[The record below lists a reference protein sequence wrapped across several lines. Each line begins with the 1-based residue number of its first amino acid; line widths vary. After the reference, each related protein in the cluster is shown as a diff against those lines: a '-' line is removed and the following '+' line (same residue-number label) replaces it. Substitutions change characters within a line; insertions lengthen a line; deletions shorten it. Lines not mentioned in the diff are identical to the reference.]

1 MHKTAICMASVAL
14 ALASLA
20 CTITVPFPTTEIKTG
35 PTQTKDIHIPAPAEA
50 KSVTFV
56 TLRFGAG
63 QLNVAGGAI
72 GSLVDGTASYNVTD
86 FEPKITTSG
95 SDVRIDQGNLEM
107 HGIPNF
113 NADQIKNQWD
123 LKLGVTPINLRVN
136 AGAYNGQY
144 ELGGLAITDLYV
156 TDGASNVS
164 LGFSQPN
171 ATDMASLRYETGA
184 SNVTLT
190 GLGNANFS
198 TMSFRAGAGNY
209 TLDFSGSLRR
219 DASVRIESG
228 LSSVT
233 IRVPQGTAAR
243 VTFEGGLSN
252 IQPSGDWQ
260 RNGDAFVRA
269 GSGPS
274 LTIVVSM
281 AAGDVRLQTE

>member
-1 MHKTAICMASVAL
+1 MNKVPIGIAAAAL

-35 PTQTKDIHIPAPAEA
+35 PTQTKDIHVPAPANP
-50 KSVTFV
+50 KDVTFV
-56 TLRFGAG
+56 TLHFGAG
-63 QLNVAGGAI
+63 QLHVAGGAI
-72 GSLVDGTASYNVTD
+72 GNLVDGSAIYNVAD
-86 FEPKITTSG
+86 FEPRIAGTGT
-95 SDVRIDQGNLEM
+95 DVRIEQGNLEL

-113 NADQIKNQWD
+113 NADQIKNEWD

-144 ELGGLAITDLYV
+144 ELGGLALTDLYV
-156 TDGASNVS
+156 ADGASNVS
-164 LGFSQPN
+164 LGFAQPN

-198 TMSFRAGAGNY
+198 NMIFRGGAGNY
-209 TLDFSGSLRR
+209 TLDFSGRLRR
-219 DASVRIESG
+219 DGSVRIESG

-233 IRVPQGTAAR
+233 IRVPQGTPAR

-252 IQPSGDWQ
+252 IQPGGDWQ
-260 RNGDAFVRA
+260 RNGDTFTLA
-269 GSGPS
+269 GNGPS

>member
-1 MHKTAICMASVAL
+1 MNRVSIALAASAL
-14 ALASLA
+14 ALAGLA

-35 PTQTKDIHIPAPAEA
+35 PTQTKHIHIPAPANP
-50 KSVTFV
+50 KIVTFV

-63 QLNVAGGAI
+63 RLNLTGGAI
-72 GSLVDGTASYNVTD
+72 GSLVDGSASYNVAD
-86 FEPKITTSG
+86 FEPRVTGTST
-95 SDVRIDQGNLEM
+95 DVRIDQGNLELR
-107 HGIPNF
+107 GIPDF
-113 NADQIKNQWD
+113 NADQIKNEWD
-123 LKLGVTPINLRVN
+123 LKLGATPINLRVN

-144 ELGGLAITDLYV
+144 ELGGLALTDLYV
-156 TDGASNVS
+156 ADGASNIS
-164 LGFSQPN
+164 LGFARPN

-198 TMSFRAGAGNY
+198 SMTFRGGAGNY

-219 DASVRIESG
+219 DGSVRIESG
-228 LSSVT
+228 LSSLT
-233 IRVPQGTAAR
+233 IRVPQGTPAR

-260 RNGDAFVRA
+260 RSDEVFVLP
-269 GSGPS
+269 GSGPT